1 MKTIIVGG
9 VIEKNGKFLLVQ
21 EAKENCRGMWSNPA
35 GHLEDNEN
43 LLNAAKRE
51 ILEETGCQ
59 VELTGVLQIANRV
72 LKDDT
77 LLGIIFCAKLLEENI
92 SYNKKEILDVKWF
105 SYEEII
111 SMKKEIREFNWAKS
125 CFDNFRENNIAPIDI
140 VEILE

>member
-21 EAKENCRGMWSNPA
+21 EAKESCRGMWSNPA

-43 LLNAAKRE
+43 LLDAAKRE

-111 SMKKEIREFNWAKS
+111 SMKKEIREFDWAKS
-125 CFDNFRENNIAPIDI
+125 CLDNFRENNIAPIDI